1 MPNYNESQVA
11 GTAWQRCHTVTIRN
25 PLAGT
30 PVIEFAEER
39 VITLEGDDIHQWVE
53 GCSKQFSP
61 TGVFLLLDPMT
72 NAATGATM
80 THTQLY
86 LALYSLYMQTAA
98 ERDTPPQEP
107 PTP

>member
-11 GTAWQRCHTVTIRN
+11 GTAWQRCHTVTVSN
-25 PLAGT
+25 PLGGV
-30 PVIEFAEER
+30 PKIEFAEER
-39 VITLEGDDIHQWVE
+39 VIALEGDDIHQWVA

-61 TGVFLLLDPMT
+61 TGVFLLLDPTT
-72 NAATGATM
+72 NAATGTTM

-86 LALYSLYMQTAA
+86 IALYSLYMQTAA
-98 ERDTPPQEP
+98 ERDAPE